1 MPDPRDIMGGLA
13 ADDAYRGEYPD
24 WPASTSYP
32 PRVPSVL
39 ETGEP
44 PRDFNDYMGALARP
58 APDTLAP
65 PPRSDLGRDVPAF
78 LGKQVFPN
86 LSNPDTYATPS
97 AALTPNNQG
106 KVPTANPLAMGAAAD
121 IGNTLNYAIPFGG
134 PLKAAP
140 AAAAGLK
147 AIFAGVAAK
156 TADRVALAQAQRMAA
171 SGADRA
177 AIWDATG
184 WFQGADDKWL
194 FEISDNTSTISPKIA
209 NRLNKNIPMMTD
221 ASRTL
226 EHPELYQAYPAL
238 KKMTM
243 YTELSPERYGVF
255 MNPEVNGRRW
265 SPLVQAKGPTVD
277 DVRNVALHEMQHPV
291 QEAEGLAPGGNAESH
306 MLYSAPEVAPYL
318 NMRKVFESAYKAES
332 AKPNPDAARLQRIQ
346 SELNDLNPLIEK
358 AAGLAG
364 YKRLAGEV
372 QARNVHARM
381 NMTPQE
387 RRATPPWLTQDVPT
401 EQQIIMGS
409 SAGNE
414 PQRSVSGKMG
424 DLAEPNAGIR
434 GYHSSPHDLAPEPGF
449 PLGRFNYDKF
459 KFTGEGANMM
469 GPGTYIGGS
478 EKVSGRGG
486 HYWNQF
492 LSKFEEPEANAAR
505 RLQAEGWDR
514 ARALTAAQTAESYWG
529 KKFTGASAYGVPSDL
544 KEYGRMRDL
553 ARVEA
558 ELLRGG
564 KPVGPRTYE
573 VNINARPEQ
582 MLDWDKPLAQQ
593 SAAIRELLQQATSPQ
608 GLAHALPSNAE
619 NAGGF
624 AQRGAAVDQSQGFV
638 NRPSGGVVGEGM
650 GSVADYGKVGNPV
663 VGLSPVDVMD
673 IFKGQ
678 QRSAN
683 VGGHDASVLLGLP
696 PVKGGNPVAANVGA
710 ANSSSG
716 GVAGVPAEGS
726 FVSGRRG
733 PVEGFPTIPA
743 DQFGHVMPQDFLRK
757 FPDPKSAA
765 EALSRQGIS
774 GIRYLDAGSRS
785 GSLNPTYNHVIFPGN
800 EHLVEI
806 LKKYGIAGAAPAG
819 LGALASQEQYEQ

>member
-1 MPDPRDIMGGLA
+1 MPDPRDIMGELA

-58 APDTLAP
+58 GPDTLVP

-97 AALTPNNQG
+97 AALTPNDQG

-156 TADRVALAQAQRMAA
+156 TADRVALAQAERMAA

-177 AIWDATG
+177 AVWDATG
-184 WFQGADDKWL
+184 WFKGADDQWR
-194 FEISDNTSTISPKIA
+194 FEIPDNTSAISPKIA
-209 NRLNKNIPMMTD
+209 NRLNKNIPMMTE
-221 ASRTL
+221 AGRTL
-226 EHPELYQAYPAL
+226 EHPDLYQSYPTL
-238 KKMTM
+238 KKMPMATG
-243 YTELSPERYGVF
+243 LSPEQSGAF
-255 MNPEVNGRRW
+255 TTSMINGPEPRQRLAMV
-265 SPLVQAKGPTVD
+265 SAKGPAVD
-277 DVRNVALHEMQHPV
+277 DVRNVALHEMQHAV
-291 QEAEGLAPGGNAESH
+291 QDFEGFAPGGNTKSN

-318 NMRKVFESAYKAES
+318 SMRKVFESAYKAEL
-332 AKPNPDAARLQRIQ
+332 AKPNPDAARVRRIQ
-346 SELNDLNPLIEK
+346 SELNGLNPLIDK
-358 AAGLAG
+358 VAGLAG

-372 QARNVHARM
+372 EARNVQARI

-387 RRATPPWLTQDVPT
+387 RRATPPWATQDVPT
-401 EQQIIMGS
+401 EQQVMRS

-414 PQRSVSGKMG
+414 PQMSVSGKMG
-424 DLAEPNAGIR
+424 GLAEPNATGIR

-459 KFTGEGANMM
+459 KLTGEGANMM

-505 RLQAEGWDR
+505 RLQAEGWNR

-553 ARVEA
+553 ARAEA
-558 ELLRGG
+558 ELLRGD

-582 MLDWDKPLAQQ
+582 FLDWDRPLAQQ
-593 SAAIRELLQQATSPQ
+593 SPNVEDALFSKLMDRLPRKKATEELDLYQRKTGDQLYRAFGDPREASQFLQS
-608 GLAHALPSNAE
+608 
-619 NAGGF
+619 
-624 AQRGAAVDQSQGFV
+624 
-638 NRPSGGVVGEGM
+638 EG
-650 GSVADYGKVGNPV
+650 
-663 VGLSPVDVMD
+663 
-673 IFKGQ
+673 
-678 QRSAN
+678 
-683 VGGHDASVLLGLP
+683 
-696 PVKGGNPVAANVGA
+696 
-710 ANSSSG
+710 
-716 GVAGVPAEGS
+716 
-726 FVSGRRG
+726 
-733 PVEGFPTIPA
+733 IP
-743 DQFGHVMPQDFLRK
+743 
-757 FPDPKSAA
+757 
-765 EALSRQGIS
+765 
-774 GIRYLDAGSRS
+774 GIRYLDAGSRP
-785 GSLNPTYNHVIFPGN
+785 GIPNMQAMLNTVRLQDELAAATNPMRKAAIEAELAAHEKAMQPTYNHVIFPGN

-806 LKKYGIAGAAPAG
+806 LKKYGLAG
-819 LGALASQEQYEQ
+819 LGAFPVAATKMGNLAGQDTYQ

>member
-24 WPASTSYP
+24 WPPSPSYP

-58 APDTLAP
+58 GPDTLAP

-97 AALTPNNQG
+97 AALTPNDQG

-156 TADRVALAQAQRMAA
+156 TADRVALAQAERMAA
-171 SGADRA
+171 SGA
-177 AIWDATG
+177 
-184 WFQGADDKWL
+184 
-194 FEISDNTSTISPKIA
+194 
-209 NRLNKNIPMMTD
+209 
-221 ASRTL
+221 
-226 EHPELYQAYPAL
+226 
-238 KKMTM
+238 
-243 YTELSPERYGVF
+243 
-255 MNPEVNGRRW
+255 
-265 SPLVQAKGPTVD
+265 
-277 DVRNVALHEMQHPV
+277 EM
-291 QEAEGLAPGGNAESH
+291 
-306 MLYSAPEVAPYL
+306 
-318 NMRKVFESAYKAES
+318 
-332 AKPNPDAARLQRIQ
+332 
-346 SELNDLNPLIEK
+346 
-358 AAGLAG
+358 
-364 YKRLAGEV
+364 
-372 QARNVHARM
+372 
-381 NMTPQE
+381 
-387 RRATPPWLTQDVPT
+387 
-401 EQQIIMGS
+401 
-409 SAGNE
+409 
-414 PQRSVSGKMG
+414 SVSGKIG
-424 DLAEPNAGIR
+424 DLAEPNATGIR

-514 ARALTAAQTAESYWG
+514 TRALTAAQTAESYWG

-553 ARVEA
+553 ARAEA

-582 MLDWDKPLAQQ
+582 FLDWDRPLAQQ
-593 SAAIRELLQQATSPQ
+593 SPNVEDALFSKLMDRLPRKKATEELDLYQRKTGDQLYRAFGGDSREASQFLQS
-608 GLAHALPSNAE
+608 
-619 NAGGF
+619 
-624 AQRGAAVDQSQGFV
+624 
-638 NRPSGGVVGEGM
+638 EG
-650 GSVADYGKVGNPV
+650 
-663 VGLSPVDVMD
+663 
-673 IFKGQ
+673 
-678 QRSAN
+678 
-683 VGGHDASVLLGLP
+683 
-696 PVKGGNPVAANVGA
+696 
-710 ANSSSG
+710 
-716 GVAGVPAEGS
+716 
-726 FVSGRRG
+726 
-733 PVEGFPTIPA
+733 IP
-743 DQFGHVMPQDFLRK
+743 
-757 FPDPKSAA
+757 
-765 EALSRQGIS
+765 
-774 GIRYLDAGSRS
+774 GIRYLDAGSRITS
-785 GSLNPTYNHVIFPGN
+785 PVASRMIDKVGSRAEALKVAEERFRTAGQGDSSYWDSMVKMLQPETHNTVVFPGN

-819 LGALASQEQYEQ
+819 LGALAAQDRYEQ